1 MLQTFHQILSS
12 QHKAYHGNYDA
23 ARRFE
28 VVFGHSNLP
37 PSAPAGE
44 WTLHSIARISY
55 LQKFLQHFDLK

>member
-1 MLQTFHQILSS
+1 MLQTFHKILSS
-12 QHKAYHGNYDA
+12 QQKVYGGKYDA

-37 PSAPAGE
+37 SAPTGE

-55 LQKFLQHFDLK
+55 LY